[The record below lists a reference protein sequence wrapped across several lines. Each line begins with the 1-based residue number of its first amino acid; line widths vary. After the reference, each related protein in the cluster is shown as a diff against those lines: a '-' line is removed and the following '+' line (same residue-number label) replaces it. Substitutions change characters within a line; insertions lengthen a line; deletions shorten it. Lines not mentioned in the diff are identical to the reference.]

1 MLRTL
6 VMAVDPEKKER
17 IVNGDLYNSTKDLP
31 TVKLVFSLEHKEGKN
46 NEWWDLPW
54 VNRTCSFYRELEV
67 SLLVWIHHNHGWYGW
82 LIEEM
87 GNVEWITG
95 NSFHVLVVVHHGLI
109 PWSFMRSFLVEFIKY
124 LLVVHALVLV
134 LDNYHEIEW
143 PCYWWTSISH
153 TWCYCWAS
161 PLRLSNAII
170 IDVVWLFGRPLWTCW
185 SLIDPH
191 QLSLSIRVN

>member
-1 MLRTL
+1 
-6 VMAVDPEKKER
+6 MAVDPEKKER

-54 VNRTCSFYRELEV
+54 VNRICSFYRELEV

-87 GNVEWITG
+87 GNIEWIMG

-109 PWSFMRSFLVEFIKY
+109 P
-124 LLVVHALVLV
+124 
-134 LDNYHEIEW
+134 
-143 PCYWWTSISH
+143 
-153 TWCYCWAS
+153 
-161 PLRLSNAII
+161 
-170 IDVVWLFGRPLWTCW
+170 
-185 SLIDPH
+185 
-191 QLSLSIRVN
+191 